1 LVANLGTP
9 SPDASPDASPNA
21 NQMGIMMKKKDG
33 ADE

>member
-21 NQMGIMMKKKDG
+21 NQMGIMMKKKDA